1 MESSVSG
8 SGTGVKNKDE
18 RIAKASI
25 VVIVRCQVRA
35 TGTGRGEGV
44 PLANELKDS
53 VDSSLLL
60 YCSQDPHHSGSETK
74 QIPGFLVPMPE
85 ARFNRVKTFGNEF

>member
-25 VVIVRCQVRA
+25 VVMVRCEVRT
-35 TGTGRGEGV
+35 TGTNPGRGGGVV

-60 YCSQDPHHSGSETK
+60 YCSQDSSFR
-74 QIPGFLVPMPE
+74 Q
-85 ARFNRVKTFGNEF
+85 